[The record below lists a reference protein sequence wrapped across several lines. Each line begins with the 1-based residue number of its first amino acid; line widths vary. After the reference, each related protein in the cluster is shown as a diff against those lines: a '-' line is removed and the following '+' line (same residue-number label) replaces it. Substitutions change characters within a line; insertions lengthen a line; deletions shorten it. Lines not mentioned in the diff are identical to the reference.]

1 MIEIL
6 SNGALNF
13 VVDRGRFGFLD
24 CGVSRSGP
32 MDGLSFALGNAMVGN
47 LSTAAGVEINSFPF
61 KVRFSGPTTVVL
73 TGAVSSNKL
82 GTKELASWTAVRV
95 EANEV
100 LTVGAPRVGRC
111 VYLAIRGGIKVPEV
125 LGSFST
131 DLKAEFGGY
140 HSRALQKTDW
150 VDIHSD
156 ENLRPVRNGYFRHEL
171 ADYWKRL
178 SAGEASAR
186 VLPSAE
192 WDDFNTK
199 SRDRFFGSLFQV
211 ERSSNRQGYRLAGPE
226 IVRSRANELLS
237 HGIVPGTVQIPSNGQ
252 PIIQLVDA
260 NTCGGYPKLA
270 NVIDADLWRL
280 GQLMPGDRVRFELV
294 GVDEALSARSEVAG
308 LIASAMG

>member
-32 MDGLSFALGNAMVGN
+32 MDGLSFALGNSIVGN

-61 KVRFSGPTTVVL
+61 KVRFSEPTTVAL

-82 GTKELASWTAVRV
+82 GSKELASWTAVRV
-95 EANEV
+95 EADEV
-100 LTVGAPRVGRC
+100 LTIGAPSVGRC

-125 LGSFST
+125 LGSLST
-131 DLKAEFGGY
+131 DMKAEFGGY
-140 HSRALQKTDW
+140 HYRALQKTDL
-150 VDIHSD
+150 VDIDSD
-156 ENLRPVRNGYFRHEL
+156 ESLRPVRNGYFHHDL
-171 ADYWKRL
+171 VLYWQGL
-178 SAGEASAR
+178 SAGEIWVR

-192 WDDFNTK
+192 WDDFNTE
-199 SRDRFFGSLFQV
+199 SRDSFFGSLYQV
-211 ERSSNRQGYRLAGPE
+211 ERSSNRQGYRLAGAE
-226 IVRSRANELLS
+226 IVRSGARELLS

-280 GQLMPGDRVRFELV
+280 GQLMPGNRVRFELV
-294 GVDEALSARSEVAG
+294 GIDEALTARSELAG
-308 LIASAMG
+308 LIESAMG